1 MGTQDV
7 RTDMD
12 SAELRSF
19 TKKLLK
25 DMRAFEVLL
34 ETEAFETG
42 VSRIGAEQEMF
53 LVDRHW
59 RPAPCSTEV
68 LDSLAD
74 PHFTTELALFNLECN
89 LDPLALTG
97 DCLQRME
104 RQLNELIDK
113 TREAAAQHDVRVIL
127 TGILPT
133 LAKPDLSLQNMTPNP
148 RYFALNDSISKQRGE
163 DYQFRI
169 RGRDE
174 LIVTHDNVM
183 LEACNTSFQ
192 VHFQVDPA
200 HFARRYNIAQAVAA
214 PVLAAA
220 TNSPLLFGR
229 RLWRETR
236 IALFQQSIDTRAP
249 TAHIRD
255 QAARVSFGQ
264 QWVRESALEIFQE
277 DVARFRVLFGAEI
290 DEDPFEALEAG
301 KPPELRA
308 LRLHNSTIYRW
319 NRPCYGVS
327 DGKPHLRIE
336 NRILP
341 SGPTVVDEMAN
352 AAFWF
357 GLMRGVWEQFDDIT
371 RVMDFGTAKENF
383 VAAARL
389 GLAAQFGWPGR
400 ENVPAGELIRAELL
414 PLARDGLRA
423 TEIDSSDVDRYLG
436 IIEERVEASGTGAQW
451 MLDSFN
457 SMQDSGTPS
466 ERLAALVAAM
476 HDRQTRPDLPVHKWE
491 PARLEEAGGWK
502 QHYRRVGQLMT
513 TDLFTVQE
521 DELIDLVAH
530 LMQWRHIRHVPV
542 EDAQHRLVGLV
553 THRSLLRLFQDGLAF
568 KASEPV
574 PVSEIMQRD
583 VITATPSMSTLE
595 AIGLMRD
602 HGIAC
607 LPVVNDDERL
617 VGIITERD
625 FMGIAGELFE
635 KFMSDG
641 HETIQE
647 P

>member
-1 MGTQDV
+1 MGTQNV

-12 SAELRSF
+12 SAELRRF
-19 TKKLLK
+19 TKKLLR

-34 ETEAFETG
+34 QNDAFETG

-53 LVDRHW
+53 LVDHRW
-59 RPAPCSTEV
+59 RPASVSTAV
-68 LDSLAD
+68 LESLD
-74 PHFTTELALFNLECN
+74 EPHFTTELALFNMECN
-89 LDPLALTG
+89 LDPLPLEG
-97 DCLQRME
+97 DSLRRME
-104 RQLNELIDK
+104 RQLNDLL
-113 TREAAAQHDVRVIL
+113 TRAREAAIQHEVRVVL

-133 LAKPDLSLQNMTPNP
+133 LTKADLSLENMTPNP
-148 RYFALNDSISKQRGE
+148 RYFALNESISRQRGE

-192 VHFQVDPA
+192 VHFQVDPS

-249 TAHIRD
+249 QAHIRD

-264 QWVRESALEIFQE
+264 NWVRKSALEIFKE
-277 DVARFRVLFGAEI
+277 DVARFRVLFGTEI
-290 DEDPFEALEAG
+290 EEDPFEAIDAG
-301 KPPELRA
+301 RPPALRA
-308 LRLHNSTIYRW
+308 LRLHNSTVYRW

-327 DGKPHLRIE
+327 HGKPHLRIE

-341 SGPTVVDEMAN
+341 SGPTPLDEMAN

-357 GLMRGVWEQFDDIT
+357 GLMRGVWERYDDIT
-371 RVMDFGTAKENF
+371 QVMDFGTAKENF

-400 ENVPAGELIRAELL
+400 EQVPAGELIRTELL
-414 PLARDGLRA
+414 PLAREGLQA
-423 TEIDSSDVDRYLG
+423 TGIDAADAERYLG
-436 IIEERVEASGTGAQW
+436 VIEERVAASRTGAQW

-457 SMQDSGTPS
+457 AMRDNGTQS

-476 HDRQTRPDLPVHKWE
+476 HDRQTRPDLPVHRWKR
-491 PARLEEAGGWK
+491 ARLNEAGGWK
-502 QHYRRVGQLMT
+502 EHYRRVGQLMT

-521 DELIDLVAH
+521 DELVDLVAH
-530 LMQWRHIRHVPV
+530 LMQWKHIRHVPV

-568 KASEPV
+568 KSSEPV
-574 PVSEIMQRD
+574 PVSRIMQRD
-583 VITATPSMSTLE
+583 VITATPRMSTLQ
-595 AIGLMRD
+595 AIQLMRD

-607 LPVVNDDERL
+607 LPVVNDDNRL

-625 FMGIAGELFE
+625 FMGIAGDLFE
-635 KFMSDG
+635 KFLADSG
-641 HETIQE
+641 ETNA